1 MAPSTAI
8 SLLLSIISLT
18 RDGNLGFRE
27 RERERERKTEE
38 RERERDSGLPS
49 TDLVSA
55 FIGVVLLKKDEAGK
69 GGAIVEYGVIAVVT
83 AGEW

>member
-1 MAPSTAI
+1 M
-8 SLLLSIISLT
+8 
-18 RDGNLGFRE
+18 FQRE
-27 RERERERKTEE
+27 RERERRK
-38 RERERDSGLPS
+38 RERERDTGLPS

>member
-1 MAPSTAI
+1 MEIWVS
-8 SLLLSIISLT
+8 
-18 RDGNLGFRE
+18 E

-38 RERERDSGLPS
+38 RERESGLPS

-55 FIGVVLLKKDEAGK
+55 FIGVVLLQKDEAGK

>member
-1 MAPSTAI
+1 M
-8 SLLLSIISLT
+8 
-18 RDGNLGFRE
+18 
-27 RERERERKTEE
+27 
-38 RERERDSGLPS
+38 
-49 TDLVSA
+49 SA